1 MFVCLISPKPIN
13 KFANRF
19 YLLKTEIH
27 MEILNTESI
36 LCYFRGLRY
45 LQNKSRFRNRQEH
58 IHTDL
63 KWSSQ
68 HQSGL
73 EMTQLAPDCPGHTLR
88 GPQGPQVNPTGLS
101 GGVWATQG
109 PVCASQSHSDA
120 LRTTSGQYEYVLFY
134 FGTQFCFAN
143 ISAS

>member
-1 MFVCLISPKPIN
+1 
-13 KFANRF
+13 
-19 YLLKTEIH
+19 

-45 LQNKSRFRNRQEH
+45 LKNKSRYRNRQEH

-63 KWSSQ
+63 RWSSQ

-88 GPQGPQVNPTGLS
+88 GLRGPKLPQVDPTGLS
-101 GGVWATQG
+101 GV
-109 PVCASQSHSDA
+109 V
-120 LRTTSGQYEYVLFY
+120 
-134 FGTQFCFAN
+134 
-143 ISAS
+143 